1 MLTPMRRK
9 LGIYRQCLKT
19 SYQHVLGIP
28 LAKALAEF
36 SRADVSI
43 FYEFHRPPYGG
54 GNQFMRA
61 LWGEFERRGLKLENN
76 TVSHATRACLFNSY
90 NFNFERLRRLYR
102 DDCRMVHRV
111 DGPLGVYRGRDEDS
125 DYRIWQINRELAE
138 ATIFQSRYSLQ
149 KHLEL
154 GLEFKS
160 PHIIMNAAAPQIFHS
175 RGRIGF
181 DRQRKVRLIS
191 TSWSANLNKGTPIYK
206 WIEEHLDWSRFEYT
220 FVGNSPIQFERIQMV
235 PPVPSQKLAAI
246 LRRHDIYIIA
256 SRYDPCS
263 NALIE
268 ALSCGLP
275 ALYLHSGGHPE
286 VVGEAGFGFCDEAE
300 IPSLLDQLVDEYE
313 ARQAQISLPTLA
325 EVADHYLAVMG
336 IEH

>member
-1 MLTPMRRK
+1 
-9 LGIYRQCLKT
+9 
-19 SYQHVLGIP
+19 VLGIP
-28 LAKALAEF
+28 LARALAEF
-36 SRADVSI
+36 RQADVSV

-61 LWGEFERRGLKLENN
+61 LWGEFERRGLKLGNN
-76 TVSHATRACLFNSY
+76 TISHTTRACLFNSY

-102 DDCRMVHRV
+102 DGCRMVHRV
-111 DGPLGVYRGRDEDS
+111 DGPLGVYRGWDENS
-125 DYRIWQINRELAE
+125 DYRIWQINQELAE

-160 PHIIMNAAAPQIFHS
+160 PHIIMNAADPQIFHS
-175 RGRIGF
+175 HGRVGF

-191 TSWSANLNKGTPIYK
+191 ISWSANLNKGTPIYK
-206 WIEEHLDWSRFEYT
+206 WIEEHLDWSRFEYA
-220 FVGNSPIQFERIQMV
+220 FVGNSPIQFERIRMV

-246 LRRHDIYIIA
+246 LRQHDIFIIA
-256 SRYDPCS
+256 SRHDPCS

-275 ALYLHSGGHPE
+275 AIYLRSGGHPE
-286 VVGEAGFGFCDEAE
+286 IVGEAGFGFTDEEE
-300 IPSLLDQLVDEYE
+300 IPELLDRLVTGYKD
-313 ARQAQISLPTLA
+313 RQVRISLPTLT
-325 EVADHYLAVMG
+325 EVADRYLDVMG
-336 IEH
+336 IE